1 MESLARGKPVY
12 MPPRY
17 MTTMVAAQ
25 QLLEAAAKEDS
36 NPCYNE
42 ETKVA
47 TATQLIVAG
56 TLKQFATEIEMGE
69 PLHSLCLCG
78 DLHEVEFE
86 MYKHFLYKPM

>member
-42 ETKVA
+42 ETKCFGLARVA

-56 TLKQFATEIEMGE
+56 TLKQFATEI
-69 PLHSLCLCG
+69 
-78 DLHEVEFE
+78 
-86 MYKHFLYKPM
+86 